1 MAFMSHRRST
11 AAVVAG
17 WVTLA
22 AACAAPDRPDRGEP
36 NAPPVIE
43 RIFSQGGKLTMHLS
57 AGEYTIENAV
67 DERIRLA
74 WETRDPGAANRV
86 RAKVDVDGASATI
99 HAEGPSNGFIV
110 SIAVPTR
117 SDLWIRLSAGD
128 LTIRGVEGHKDVSAW
143 AGELKIG
150 VGPAANY
157 RVVDASVLAGEIQ
170 AAPFNG
176 SKGGI
181 FRSFLWSGSGKYEL
195 RARLTAGEITL
206 RDN

>member
-1 MAFMSHRRST
+1 MPST
-11 AAVVAG
+11 LHHAAIGALVIGCGA
-17 WVTLA
+17 LA
-22 AACAAPDRPDRGEP
+22 AGCAQPDRTESTG
-36 NAPPVIE
+36 APPVIE
-43 RIFSQGGKLTMHLS
+43 RPFAQGGKLTMRLS
-57 AGEYTIENAV
+57 AGQYTIENSP
-67 DERIRLA
+67 DNLIRLA
-74 WETRDPGAANRV
+74 WETREPSAAGRV
-86 RAKVDVDGASATI
+86 RATVDVVGTAATI
-99 HAEGPSNGFIV
+99 HTEGPSNGFVV

-128 LTIRGVEGHKDVSAW
+128 LTIRGIEGHKDVSAW

-150 VGPAANY
+150 VGPSANY
-157 RVVDASVLAGEIQ
+157 RAVDASVLAGEIQ

-181 FRSFLWSGSGKYEL
+181 FRSFLWSGSGPYEL